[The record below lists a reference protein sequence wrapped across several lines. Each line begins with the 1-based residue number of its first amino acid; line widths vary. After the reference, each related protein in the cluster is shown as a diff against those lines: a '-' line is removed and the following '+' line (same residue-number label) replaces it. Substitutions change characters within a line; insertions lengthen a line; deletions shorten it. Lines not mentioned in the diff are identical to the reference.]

1 MTQRSASDRGAPS
14 RNPATDD
21 RTWRRVAP
29 TVGVLFGVQLAMA
42 LLPLGLGALAPFM
55 RERYDLTRG
64 EVGLATTAV
73 FLSVTL
79 FSIPMGGVADRVGV
93 WGSLTV
99 AATLVALG
107 MAGMAVAERYGVLLG
122 VLAVGGAGYAAVT
135 PATNK
140 GVLAAVRY
148 SQRGRAM
155 GVKQMGVTAS
165 GMVAAAVLPAS
176 IVRHG
181 WTPTLLATAAAI
193 AILGIAGAIA
203 YRLVTGE
210 RLARDGAAPDRPH
223 GVARRLLAL
232 GAVVGMLV
240 AAQYA
245 VATYLILFLVDERGA
260 QIAAAAAALTLL
272 HGTGTVARLG
282 WGYLSDRL
290 GGGRLPTIALIG
302 ATSVFGLVALAAV
315 GDSLPWPALLFLV
328 AFLGVSTQ
336 GGNAVYQTALA
347 EEDEARAGRASG
359 IGMTL
364 GFAGAIVMPPAFGA
378 TVDATGSYAV
388 PFVAVALGVGAASI
402 GALRLARRSTGAGPM
417 RPGALEGEAPPAS
430 PAG

>member
-1 MTQRSASDRGAPS
+1 MAQRSASGTGAPS
-14 RNPATDD
+14 RDPATDD
-21 RTWRRVAP
+21 RTRRRVAP

-55 RERYDLTRG
+55 RDRFDLTRG

-73 FLSVTL
+73 FVSVAL

-93 WGSLTV
+93 SGSLTI
-99 AATLVALG
+99 AAILVALG

-140 GVLAAVRY
+140 GVLAAVRHT
-148 SQRGRAM
+148 QRGRAM
-155 GVKQMGVTAS
+155 GVKQMGVTAA

-176 IVRHG
+176 IVGEG

-193 AILGIAGAIA
+193 AVLGIGGAVA
-203 YRLVTGE
+203 YRLITGK
-210 RLARDGAAPDRPH
+210 RLARDGAAPERSH

-245 VATYLILFLVDERGA
+245 VSTYLILFLVDERAA

-282 WGYLSDRL
+282 WGYVSDRL
-290 GGGRLPTIALIG
+290 AGGRLPTIALIG
-302 ATSVFGLVALAAV
+302 ATSVLGLVALAAV
-315 GDSLPWPALLFLV
+315 GDSLPWPALMVLV

-364 GFAGAIVMPPAFGA
+364 GFAGAIIMPPAFGA

-388 PFVAVALGVGAASI
+388 PFLAVAVGVGAASI
-402 GALRLARRSTGAGPM
+402 GALHLAGRSTGASPM
-417 RPGALEGEAPPAS
+417 RPGTLDGEAPSAS
-430 PAG
+430 PTG